1 MSFPAS
7 PTNGQVTTIN
17 NITYQ
22 WSSTSN
28 TWTRSSPTTGYL
40 SDYIQVV
47 DTTDNT
53 GMTTNSVMV
62 FDTILSGTGIPYN
75 TSTGVFTLTG
85 GKTYELY
92 ASLNWA
98 TFSDASGGWM
108 AYQWV
113 DATAGTGLIAN
124 NGAMALAEPINRN
137 TNETI
142 QPSIKILYTPTTNQT
157 VKLMVTGS
165 SGTATTRG
173 NFGCYATIMQIGGSS
188 LMANVTIGGGAA
200 STSTSTGAVIV
211 NGGLA
216 VQGNINLTGTVN
228 GNATNANYA
237 SYSGNVV
244 NASQS
249 NITSVGTLNSLAVSG
264 NVTISGI
271 VTGSGNVNSTAFA
284 VGNGAVG
291 NVALGFFPT
300 AGTAAMM
307 AIRDYSTVNSSV
319 YFDTVIGSNATGGS
333 FQFRGSNAFTQYA
346 NINSYGINLPTRP
359 AFRVF
364 GSGGTGISA
373 TTTLTS
379 SNFTLDY
386 QQGSALNTSTGV
398 FTAPIAGLYY
408 ITLVARIYSTS
419 TVASSIQVNK
429 TSGGTT
435 TTQIYLEWAANTSV
449 NHIGGSTIAK
459 LAVGDT
465 LVLKVTNGNIIF
477 DANDN
482 WAVAYIG

>member
-7 PTNGQVTTIN
+7 PTNGQLVTIN

-22 WSSTSN
+22 WNSTSN

-47 DTTDNT
+47 DSTDNS

-62 FDTILSGTGIPYN
+62 FDTVLSGSGIPYN

-92 ASLNWA
+92 ASLNWSG
-98 TFSDASGGWM
+98 FSDASGGWM

-113 DATAGTGLIAN
+113 DATAGTGLIPN
-124 NGAMALAEPINRN
+124 NGAIALAEPINRN

-142 QPSIKILYTPTTNQT
+142 QPGVKVLYTPTTNQT

-188 LMANVTIGGGAA
+188 LMSNVTIGGGAA
-200 STSTSTGAVIV
+200 STSTTTGAVIV
-211 NGGLA
+211 NGGA
-216 VQGNINLTGTVN
+216 GISGNTNIGGNIITVGT
-228 GNATNANYA
+228 
-237 SYSGNVV
+237 
-244 NASQS
+244 
-249 NITSVGTLNSLAVSG
+249 ITSV
-264 NVTISGI
+264 
-271 VTGSGNVNSTAFA
+271 GNVNSTAFA

-359 AFRVF
+359 AFRVY
-364 GSGGTGISA
+364 GSGSSGISA

-435 TTQIYLEWAANTSV
+435 TTQVYLEWAANTSV

-482 WAVAYIG
+482 WCVAYIG